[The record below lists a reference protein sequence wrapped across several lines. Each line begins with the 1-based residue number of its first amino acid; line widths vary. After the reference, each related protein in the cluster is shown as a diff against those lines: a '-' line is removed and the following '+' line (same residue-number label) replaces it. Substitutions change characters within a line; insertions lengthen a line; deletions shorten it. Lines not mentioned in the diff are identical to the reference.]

1 MTKLETITA
10 EDLQNRT
17 YEPTHFLVDELI
29 PEGLHIL
36 AGAPKIGKSWLAL
49 WLCLCVSQ
57 GQPLWNFATTQGEAL
72 YLSLEDSFQRIQTRL
87 FDLTEDAPPTLHFAI
102 MADTLKHGL
111 EQQIEQFLTEHPD
124 TKLVVIDTLQRVRGT
139 GSDSNL
145 YANDYQAI
153 GLLKKLADKRHIAI
167 ILIHHLRKLHDDD
180 PMNMISGSTGLSG
193 AADSTFVLQ
202 KHSRLANIASL
213 HCTGRD
219 IPDRTL
225 KLEFGEED
233 HIWKLLEDSKPCGG
247 ASKISTLQ
255 IENLLSEL
263 LQKEPEISAPAKALL
278 EKIDPAG
285 IESWTPNSFSHQIR
299 KSVDTLRKNGIFAS
313 FRKSNGERLIC
324 LKRVDGADL
333 PTVEKKSTLSTL
345 RVCRAPAPRR
355 EARVAA
361 VCGFLPRQRVCVRR
375 GRKAHVAST
384 CGQRGK
390 TQVRNPEK
398 PRRGGKNPPV
408 REEPASHLASR
419 RRTGSLPN
427 ASNRA
432 EAHTHFMRTE
442 ENMRKNKQFSIRIS
456 AQDLETIRQKAVQA
470 HMSQSDYVTACCL
483 GKRIVILDGLREV
496 LRQQKAIGNNLN
508 QLTVLA
514 NMGKVQ
520 FANLDSAAQEFSKIN
535 TALRELQEG
544 GAGRSQSS
552 IS

>member
-1 MTKLETITA
+1 MTKLETINA

-87 FDLTEDAPPTLHFAI
+87 FDLTEDAPSTLHFAI

-111 EQQIEQFLTEHPD
+111 EQQIEQFLTEHSD
-124 TKLVVIDTLQRVRGT
+124 TKLVVIDTLQRIRGT

-145 YANDYQAI
+145 YANDYQDI
-153 GLLKKLADKRHIAI
+153 GILKQLADKRHIAI
-167 ILIHHLRKLHDDD
+167 LLIHHLRKLHDDD

-193 AADSTFVLQ
+193 AADSAFVLQ
-202 KHSRLANIASL
+202 KNARSANAASL

-225 KLEFGEED
+225 KLELGEED
-233 HIWKLLEDSKPCGG
+233 HVWKLLEDSKTCSTT
-247 ASKISTLQ
+247 SKISTLQ

-299 KSVDTLRKNGIFAS
+299 KSVYALRKNGIFVS

-333 PTVEKKSTLSTL
+333 PTVEKIDPIDPAGVSSTRT
-345 RVCRAPAPRR
+345 AP
-355 EARVAA
+355 
-361 VCGFLPRQRVCVRR
+361 
-375 GRKAHVAST
+375 
-384 CGQRGK
+384 
-390 TQVRNPEK
+390 
-398 PRRGGKNPPV
+398 
-408 REEPASHLASR
+408 
-419 RRTGSLPN
+419 
-427 ASNRA
+427 
-432 EAHTHFMRTE
+432 
-442 ENMRKNKQFSIRIS
+442 
-456 AQDLETIRQKAVQA
+456 
-470 HMSQSDYVTACCL
+470 
-483 GKRIVILDGLREV
+483 
-496 LRQQKAIGNNLN
+496 
-508 QLTVLA
+508 
-514 NMGKVQ
+514 
-520 FANLDSAAQEFSKIN
+520 
-535 TALRELQEG
+535 
-544 GAGRSQSS
+544 
-552 IS
+552 